1 MRHACSF
8 PACLCARTQDFRT
21 GFIVLCAPKAM
32 FAAQLMGAL
41 AGALL
46 APLTFALFWA
56 TGKVC
61 TCMLVNCAMAC
72 LDVQRRV

>member
-1 MRHACSF
+1 
-8 PACLCARTQDFRT
+8 
-21 GFIVLCAPKAM
+21 M